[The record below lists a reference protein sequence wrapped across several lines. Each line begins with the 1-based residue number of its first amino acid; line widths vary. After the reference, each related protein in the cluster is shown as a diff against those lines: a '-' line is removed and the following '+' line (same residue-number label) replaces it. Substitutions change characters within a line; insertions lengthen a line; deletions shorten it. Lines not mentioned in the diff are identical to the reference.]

1 MVCVVFIKHCEVF
14 HLSDCT
20 ENRPDFGGIVHEK
33 FEHAIMSSVG
43 ISKDSVNSSSGAAKP
58 SNWNLPNVLTSLR
71 ILFIPVFV
79 WLVLA
84 EHQWWAFGLFAV
96 LMATDKL
103 DGDIARARG
112 LITDFGKIADPIADK
127 ALMTAALVSLNIIG
141 ALPIWI
147 TLVILVREFGITLWR
162 MWMLRNGKVVPAS
175 KGGKLKTVLQSLA
188 VALYLCPLPG
198 WMDIPSYVI
207 MLVAVAVTVVT
218 GVQYLLDARKHN

>member
-1 MVCVVFIKHCEVF
+1 
-14 HLSDCT
+14 
-20 ENRPDFGGIVHEK
+20 
-33 FEHAIMSSVG
+33 MSSVG

-58 SNWNLPNVLTSLR
+58 SNWNLPNALTGLR

-84 EHQWWAFGLFAV
+84 EHQWWAFSLFAV

-147 TLVILVREFGITLWR
+147 TVVILVREFGITLWR

-198 WMDIPSYVI
+198 WMDIPSYVV

>member
-1 MVCVVFIKHCEVF
+1 
-14 HLSDCT
+14 
-20 ENRPDFGGIVHEK
+20 
-33 FEHAIMSSVG
+33 MSSVG
-43 ISKDSVNSSSGAAKP
+43 ISKDSVNSGSGAAKP

-147 TLVILVREFGITLWR
+147 TVVILVREFGITLWR

-188 VALYLCPLPG
+188 VALYLYPLPG
-198 WMDIPSYVI
+198 WMDIPSYVV

>member
-1 MVCVVFIKHCEVF
+1 
-14 HLSDCT
+14 
-20 ENRPDFGGIVHEK
+20 
-33 FEHAIMSSVG
+33 MSSVG

-147 TLVILVREFGITLWR
+147 TVVILVREFGITLWR

>member
-1 MVCVVFIKHCEVF
+1 MSVV
-14 HLSDCT
+14 T
-20 ENRPDFGGIVHEK
+20 TP
-33 FEHAIMSSVG
+33 
-43 ISKDSVNSSSGAAKP
+43 KDSVNSGSEAAKP

-84 EHQWWAFGLFAV
+84 GHQWWAFGLFAA

-141 ALPIWI
+141 VLPIWI
-147 TLVILVREFGITLWR
+147 TVVILIREFGITLWR
-162 MWMLRNGKVVPAS
+162 MWMLRSGKVVPAS
-175 KGGKLKTVLQSLA
+175 KGGKLKTVLQALA
-188 VALYLCPLPG
+188 VALYLCPLPD
-198 WMDIPSYVI
+198 WMDIPSYVV

-218 GVQYLLDARKHN
+218 GVQYLMDAKKHN